1 MRRITV
7 STKAS
12 NAVREELE
20 NFIKEERVTCT
31 MQLFSYA
38 GGFLYAE
45 DVPYFVVYDVIQE
58 LAAKYGLVSGW
69 D

>member
-1 MRRITV
+1 MGKITV
-7 STKAS
+7 SAKVFK
-12 NAVREELE
+12 AVREELE
-20 NFIKEERVTCT
+20 NFIKEEKVTCT

-45 DVPYFVVYDVIQE
+45 DVPYFVVYDTINE
-58 LAAKYGLVSGW
+58 LAAKYGLTSGW